1 MLNYIIRLRIYLTRS
16 QSPLSVIEAV
26 QGLKGLLYYII
37 RLCIYLTGS
46 QSPLS
51 VIEAVQGL
59 KIVGEDEE
67 YVKVFS
73 VCVMMF

>member
-1 MLNYIIRLRIYLTRS
+1 MEKTEKVFVKKWRLMHVFQL
-16 QSPLSVIEAV
+16 
-26 QGLKGLLYYII
+26 LLYYII

-46 QSPLS
+46 QSPFS

-59 KIVGEDEE
+59 KIVGDEE

-73 VCVMMF
+73 VCYGV